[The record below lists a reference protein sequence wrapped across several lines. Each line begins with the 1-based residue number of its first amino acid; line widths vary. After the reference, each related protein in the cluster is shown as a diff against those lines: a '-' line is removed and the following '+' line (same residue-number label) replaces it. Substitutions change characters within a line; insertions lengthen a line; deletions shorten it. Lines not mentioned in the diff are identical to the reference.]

1 MSKPK
6 GVPVESLDY
15 WNLRAETF
23 GAQCG
28 NAQSKAS
35 YMARLIDKLAL
46 EEGQSVFDIGC
57 ASGTLAIPLARTG
70 HPVCAR
76 DFSPRMIEKLQ
87 ERAAAESLVID
98 SAVMAW
104 EDDWEAF
111 GITENSYDV
120 AVASR
125 SLMFKDAGPAES
137 LAKLDRVARVKAAV
151 TVAASPAP
159 AFDKQLLEHLGREVP
174 PSRNHIK
181 VIAALTDM
189 GRHPK
194 LDYIPFERPMR
205 FTDKEMAYYEL
216 RRLAGPQE
224 FDEREEELFQRYAD
238 EHFMVEQQG
247 DETIYQLNYR
257 IPIDWAYIEW
267 STTDTQD

>member
-1 MSKPK
+1 MD
-6 GVPVESLDY
+6 SLEY
-15 WNLRAETF
+15 WNLRADTF

-28 NAQSKAS
+28 NAQSKNS
-35 YMARLIDKLAL
+35 YMARFIDKLAL

-57 ASGTLAIPLARTG
+57 ASGTLAIPLARAG
-70 HPVCAR
+70 HSICAR

-87 ERAAAESLVID
+87 KRAEAESLTID

-104 EDDWEAF
+104 EDDWDAH
-111 GITENSYDV
+111 GIGENSYDV

-125 SLMFKDAGPAES
+125 SLMFKGSGPENA
-137 LAKLDRVARVKAAV
+137 LAKLDRVARVKAVV

-159 AFDKQLLEHLGREVP
+159 AFDKRLLEHLGREIP
-174 PSRNHIK
+174 ASRNHIK

-189 GRHPK
+189 GRYPK
-194 LDYIPFERPMR
+194 LDHIPFERPMR

-216 RRLAGPQE
+216 RRLAGEAE
-224 FDEREEELFQRYAD
+224 FDEREEELFQHYAD
-238 EHFMVEQQG
+238 EHFKTEQNG
-247 DETIYQLNYR
+247 DETIYQLDYR

-267 STTDTQD
+267 STTDSQE